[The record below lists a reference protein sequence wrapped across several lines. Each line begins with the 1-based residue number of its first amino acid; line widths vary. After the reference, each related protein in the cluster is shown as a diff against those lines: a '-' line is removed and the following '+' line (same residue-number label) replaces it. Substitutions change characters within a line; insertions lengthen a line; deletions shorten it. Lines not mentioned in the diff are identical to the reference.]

1 MRAFERI
8 CTVAVLLILCML
20 ITERHSSV
28 IQSKW
33 DDIRSFSFS
42 LQAGKR
48 SGVAQSDTDK
58 QGANSTARPVIRSPD
73 TRTQVLYPDPTPASS
88 RKRLNAQRLA
98 PSRGDQIGK
107 GDQIVMDEA
116 SGLQMRDGVI
126 VVGRLSN
133 EDTSWILRDLPEW
146 QNAIYTVDDP
156 SAPLSVS
163 KNKGKEA
170 NAYLQYIID
179 NYHNLPETIIFLHSH
194 RDGYPQAWHTEF
206 SQHSNVETVQMLQ
219 TDHIQRN
226 GYANLRCNPN
236 PGCPDE
242 IRPFLPSS
250 SSSVLQNSG
259 AKDTDLAF
267 ARAWVSFF
275 NSTDVPD
282 VVATPCCA
290 QFAVS
295 RKQVLKRPL
304 SAYTQ
309 YHRWLMQ
316 TELEDDVSGRVMEY
330 MWHIIFGQD
339 PVYCPDISDCYFD
352 VYGI

>member
-133 EDTSWILRDLPEW
+133 EDTSWILRDLPEY
-146 QNAIYTVDDP
+146 ATTTT
-156 SAPLSVS
+156 APH
-163 KNKGKEA
+163 KAE
-170 NAYLQYIID
+170 YLD
-179 NYHNLPETIIFLHSH
+179 
-194 RDGYPQAWHTEF
+194 R
-206 SQHSNVETVQMLQ
+206 
-219 TDHIQRN
+219 
-226 GYANLRCNPN
+226 
-236 PGCPDE
+236 
-242 IRPFLPSS
+242 
-250 SSSVLQNSG
+250 
-259 AKDTDLAF
+259 
-267 ARAWVSFF
+267 
-275 NSTDVPD
+275 
-282 VVATPCCA
+282 
-290 QFAVS
+290 
-295 RKQVLKRPL
+295 
-304 SAYTQ
+304 
-309 YHRWLMQ
+309 
-316 TELEDDVSGRVMEY
+316 
-330 MWHIIFGQD
+330 
-339 PVYCPDISDCYFD
+339 
-352 VYGI
+352 